1 MQKRKRSQQ
10 ERDEKLKKKID
21 SMSKKRARKVM
32 VQQQAD
38 QKTSA
43 AGTAPD
49 VEPVEEVGGAS
60 RVEVSVV
67 ASPEVR
73 MRKAVDELEKDWNPS
88 QAAGKIK
95 RKRGKNEIP
104 EAWNMR
110 IADIEVGDFV
120 VLEAEYDE
128 PAAKGISVA
137 QVIFVSSVVS

>member
-43 AGTAPD
+43 DVTAPD
-49 VEPVEEVGGAS
+49 VEPAAEVEGAS

-73 MRKAVDELEKDWNPS
+73 MRKAVDELEKDWNPPIV
-88 QAAGKIK
+88 GNIK
-95 RKRGKNEIP
+95 RRRRKDEIP
-104 EAWNMR
+104 EAWEMR

>member
-43 AGTAPD
+43 DVTAPD
-49 VEPVEEVGGAS
+49 VEPVAEVEAAS
-60 RVEVSVV
+60 RVELSVV

-73 MRKAVDELEKDWNPS
+73 MRKAVDELEKDWNLHKLLARS
-88 QAAGKIK
+88 SGSEGK
-95 RKRGKNEIP
+95 
-104 EAWNMR
+104 MR
-110 IADIEVGDFV
+110 S
-120 VLEAEYDE
+120 LK
-128 PAAKGISVA
+128 PGI
-137 QVIFVSSVVS
+137 